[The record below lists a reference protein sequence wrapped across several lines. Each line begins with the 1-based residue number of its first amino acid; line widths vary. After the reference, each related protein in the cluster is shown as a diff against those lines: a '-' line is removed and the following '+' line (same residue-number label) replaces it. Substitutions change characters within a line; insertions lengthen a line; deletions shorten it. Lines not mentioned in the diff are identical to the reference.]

1 VTPALPDGN
10 RMYVSLFAGIEG
22 FGIALDAAG
31 WQCHTRCEIDD
42 YCNRVTR
49 GWLPVNCKSKRDVR
63 RTSGTR
69 FHGVGLVCGGFPCQ
83 DLSVAGKRKGLSGKR
98 SGLFHELVR
107 IVAEARPR
115 WLLWENVPGLLS
127 SDGGRDFWRV
137 NAALAEIGYF
147 GAWRVLDSQYF
158 GVAQRRRRL
167 FGLYAEGDS
176 GARRAAA
183 VLLEPESSGWNP
195 AAGCSA
201 RQGDRWTPEGGA
213 GGAGG
218 EGVRSEYYSH
228 DYNQD
233 RIYSLDGVAPAHTA
247 TDSNRARN
255 VSVPDLS
262 PALTH
267 DPTAGKHCELDGEL
281 VASSLQ
287 ASMGHHGH
295 SSPRGDGGDNI
306 VVSPLGMSG
315 HNGGMMPNTDAVVG
329 GHLVAFNPQSGGD
342 CWLGESDVPGALQA
356 CQTPAVAF
364 CERTRAEGRTLESQE
379 DLSYA
384 LTNPGSGGRTNCGQ
398 ILAPRTGH
406 SLKASGGFKQDDTHE
421 TYRPTDSGT
430 VRRLTPTECER
441 LQGFPVGWTIPRDK
455 WTGWTLPKGLDSARY
470 RALGNAVTTN
480 VVYWIVLRINMV
492 EDMLAATAG
501 EVRP

>member
-1 VTPALPDGN
+1 MTQPLPDGN

-49 GWLPVNCKSKRDVR
+49 GWLPFTCKSKRDVR

-83 DLSVAGKRKGLSGKR
+83 DLSVAGKRKGLAGKR

-127 SDGGRDFWRV
+127 SDGDRDFWLV
-137 NAALAEIGYF
+137 NAALAEVGYF

-183 VLLEPESSGWNP
+183 VLLEPESGGWNP
-195 AAGCSA
+195 AAG
-201 RQGDRWTPEGGA
+201 RGEGQGDRGAPEGGA

-218 EGVRSEYYSH
+218 EGVSMALNCHKSGQVN
-228 DYNQD
+228 DP
-233 RIYSLDGVAPAHTA
+233 SFA
-247 TDSNRARN
+247 T
-255 VSVPDLS
+255 L
-262 PALTH
+262 L
-267 DPTAGKHCELDGEL
+267 PTCFVQNTRDEVRL
-281 VASSLQ
+281 
-287 ASMGHHGH
+287 M
-295 SSPRGDGGDNI
+295 
-306 VVSPLGMSG
+306 
-315 HNGGMMPNTDAVVG
+315 NGNGNLA
-329 GHLVAFNPQSGGD
+329 
-342 CWLGESDVPGALQA
+342 GALSAEPGMKQ
-356 CQTPAVAF
+356 QNYVAN
-364 CERTRAEGRTLESQE
+364 TI
-379 DLSYA
+379 
-384 LTNPGSGGRTNCGQ
+384 LTNPGSGWRMNCGQ

-421 TYRPTDSGT
+421 TYLPTDSGT

-480 VVYWIVLRINMV
+480 VIYWIVLRINMV
-492 EDMLAATAG
+492 EDMLAASDG
-501 EVRP
+501 EVHP

>member
-1 VTPALPDGN
+1 MTQPLPDGN

-49 GWLPVNCKSKRDVR
+49 GWLPFTCKSKRDVR

-83 DLSVAGKRKGLSGKR
+83 DLSVAGKRKGLAGKR

-127 SDGGRDFWRV
+127 SDGGRDFWLV
-137 NAALAEIGYF
+137 NAALAEVGYF

-167 FGLYAEGDS
+167 FGLYAEGDT

-183 VLLEPESSGWNP
+183 VLLEPAGGGWNP
-195 AAGCSA
+195 AAG
-201 RQGDRWTPEGGA
+201 RGEGQGDRGALEGGA

-218 EGVRSEYYSH
+218 EGVS
-228 DYNQD
+228 
-233 RIYSLDGVAPAHTA
+233 VALNCHKSGQVNYPSFA
-247 TDSNRARN
+247 TL
-255 VSVPDLS
+255 VPEMD

-267 DPTAGKHCELDGEL
+267 DPTTGKYCELDGAL
-281 VASSLQ
+281 IANSLQ

-306 VVSPLGMSG
+306 VIERSPTLR
-315 HNGGMMPNTDAVVG
+315 AVDRRATFPED
-329 GHLVAFNPQSGGD
+329 HAMVAFTPGNLTRARCGANPSELVPPLCASHGSIGD
-342 CWLGESDVPGALQA
+342 QA
-356 CQTPAVAF
+356 PAVAF
-364 CERTRAEGRTLESQE
+364 CERTRAKGRTLESQE

-384 LTNPGSGGRTNCGQ
+384 LTNPGGGGRTNCGH
-398 ILAPRTGH
+398 ILAPTL
-406 SLKASGGFKQDDTHE
+406 STKNEPASSSTQRQAWME
-421 TYRPTDSGT
+421 NSAAMLGT

-480 VVYWIVLRINMV
+480 VIYWIVLRINMV
-492 EDMLAATAG
+492 EDMLAEG
-501 EVRP
+501 IGDLQ